1 METKENKLIIKFTNI
16 ILAIIF
22 FIMYIIFYND
32 YMNNF
37 IINPEVVKVI
47 LSWLGIILYIYIIFS
62 WYKLHGKIFDLYTI
76 MVTFFMLFN
85 YGQCFLWAFGIHTDT
100 EIGKANPLGIGI
112 ATDKEIIVSQLITLM
127 CVYMFHVGSC
137 LCIRK
142 EQHIDED
149 KEIVN
154 RLSIYRVSKILS
166 FVVIPVTFLKLLIDI
181 SISSQYG
188 YGALYY
194 GDNVNQSFII
204 EMLYRLFY
212 PCLFGL
218 LVGSKSKKN
227 VRYFVYTVLAIFI
240 VLSLLT
246 GDRGGWAYSI
256 LIFAFLHNNCVKKF
270 SASFLIKCFF
280 VTIIFLN
287 VVTAIVSV
295 RKTGINMDSI
305 QGAMVGKENPII
317 STVSEM
323 GGSMI
328 IQTTLVKVGYD
339 IYPYGNTYIF
349 SILGMI
355 SDKFISFLG
364 IPYENVSNWF
374 SQEYL
379 GLNNWGAG
387 FSIVRRSINK
397 LWTIY
402 STISYIGYG
411 IYFYKINI
419 FE

>member
-1 METKENKLIIKFTNI
+1 METKENKLIINFTNI
-16 ILAIIF
+16 ILAVSF
-22 FIMYIIFYND
+22 FVMYIIFYND
-32 YMNNF
+32 YMTNF
-37 IINPEVVKVI
+37 IINPEAIKIV

-100 EIGKANPLGIGI
+100 EIGKINSLGVGV

-127 CVYMFHVGSC
+127 CIFMFHIGSC
-137 LCIRK
+137 LCVRK
-142 EQHIDED
+142 EKEITD
-149 KEIVN
+149 KEEKIN
-154 RLSIYRVSKILS
+154 SESIYKVSKIFS
-166 FVVIPVTFLKLLIDI
+166 FIVIPVTFIKLLMDI
-181 SISSQYG
+181 SVSSQYG

-194 GDNVNQSFII
+194 GDNMNQSYVI
-204 EMLYRLFY
+204 EMIYRLFY

-218 LVGSKSKKN
+218 LVGSKARKN
-227 VRYFVYTVLAIFI
+227 VRRFVYIVLAVFI

-256 LIFAFLHNNCVKKF
+256 LIFAFLHNNYVKKF
-270 SASFLIKCFF
+270 SASFLIKCFIIA
-280 VTIIFLN
+280 VIFLN

-295 RKTGINMDSI
+295 RKTGINIDSI
-305 QGAMVGKENPII
+305 KEAMVGEENPVI

-355 SDKFISFLG
+355 SDKFISFLD
-364 IPYENVSNWF
+364 IPYKNVSNWF

-379 GLNNWGAG
+379 GLNNWGTG
-387 FSIVRRSINK
+387 FSIVRGGIDK

-402 STISYIGYG
+402 SAICYVCYRIC
-411 IYFYKINI
+411 FC
-419 FE
+419 